1 MKRNAV
7 TRLAMII
14 LMEHDLEAAI
24 NFYQKLGLKLVFHV
38 KGQWAE
44 LALDGTQL
52 GLCPTEQEPFERH
65 TGVVLQVEDLMELF
79 HELKGQIPFLSDP
92 TQASHG
98 IMVSV
103 KDPSGNIVDLYQPTP
118 EKLKELMHT
127 IQDAACCKGTA
138 KCGQKQQSC

>member
-14 LMEHDLEAAI
+14 LMEHDLEVAI

-38 KGQWAE
+38 KDQWAE
-44 LALDGTQL
+44 LALEGTQI

-79 HELKGQIPFLSDP
+79 HELKDQIPFLSDP
-92 TQASHG
+92 TSAAHG

-103 KDPSGNIVDLYQPTP
+103 KDPGGNIIDLYQPTP
-118 EKLKELMHT
+118 EKVKELMQT
-127 IQDAACCKGTA
+127 IQDAACCKGTGT
-138 KCGQKQQSC
+138 CGQKEQGC